1 MPNRWT
7 TRSEPYGHDPIEV
20 EHRLTALHGDVK
32 GLHGDVQSL
41 REESDERHGSMSR
54 RMSLVEKAIVGI
66 LVVLQVLLQDK
77 WPALA
82 ALLKELRP

>member
-7 TRSEPYGHDPIEV
+7 TQSDHSGHDPIEL
-20 EHRLTALHGDVK
+20 EHRLTTLHGDVK
-32 GLHGDVQSL
+32 SLHSDVRSL
-41 REESDERHGSMSR
+41 EEESAERHDKMSR
-54 RMSLVEKAIVGI
+54 RMSFLEKAIVGI
-66 LVVLQVLLQDK
+66 LMVLQVLLQDK